1 MEFRCPVPNCAHV
14 GLIIT
19 KVHYRDAHNLD
30 RRQAELQYGSP
41 KPIKEL
47 YTPYKEKKMKSRQYL
62 KLLKKVAVKQAE
74 HLKDFGYAT
83 EVAKLNEK
91 TLVVR
96 AENSRESYKVF
107 VDKPQPPYNTAII
120 RKGDP
125 KKWAMITA
133 KQ

>member
-1 MEFRCPVPNCAHV
+1 MKKRHMQKK
-14 GLIIT
+14 L
-19 KVHYRDAHNLD
+19 KVAALM
-30 RRQAELQYGSP
+30 QAEKLQG
-41 KPIKEL
+41 
-47 YTPYKEKKMKSRQYL
+47 
-62 KLLKKVAVKQAE
+62 
-74 HLKDFGYAT
+74 FGYAT
-83 EVAKLNEK
+83 EIAKLNEK